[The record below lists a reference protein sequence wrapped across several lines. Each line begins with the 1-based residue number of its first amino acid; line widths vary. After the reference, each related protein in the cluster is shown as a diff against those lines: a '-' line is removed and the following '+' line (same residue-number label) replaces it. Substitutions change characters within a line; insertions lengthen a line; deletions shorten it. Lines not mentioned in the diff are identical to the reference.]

1 MKFFLEE
8 KSVSF
13 DLLLASI
20 NLFAKAFLPTPGR
33 TGGLMLK
40 ATKNKMA
47 ADFSG
52 SPILQN
58 EGKRREKMKK

>member
-33 TGGLMLK
+33 TGGLRLK
-40 ATKNKMA
+40 ATKNKMG
-47 ADFSG
+47 ADFSA
-52 SPILQN
+52 PILQN

>member
-40 ATKNKMA
+40 ATKNKMGA
-47 ADFSG
+47 EKTA
-52 SPILQN
+52 PILQN

>member
-40 ATKNKMA
+40 ATKNKMG
-47 ADFSG
+47 ADFSA
-52 SPILQN
+52 PFCQN

>member
-40 ATKNKMA
+40 ATNKMG
-47 ADFSG
+47 ADFSA
-52 SPILQN
+52 PILQN